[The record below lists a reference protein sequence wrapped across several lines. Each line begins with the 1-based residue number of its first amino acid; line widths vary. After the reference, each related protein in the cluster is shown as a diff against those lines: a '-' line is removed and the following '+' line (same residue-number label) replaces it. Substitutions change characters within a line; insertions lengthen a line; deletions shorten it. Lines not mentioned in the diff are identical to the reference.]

1 MKLIDKDALVA
12 EIERIFREIGT
23 PPHKDSNCEDW
34 PFFAGEQQ
42 MCKTILSFINSLPE
56 EPSSPID
63 FEQELYKAF
72 GQVKD
77 FSLGMRIAKRFYE
90 MGRNSQQPSKVWHDA
105 SEMPYDKASCL
116 IYYKVGDKVSYQDV
130 FPVIYNADRK
140 EFVSEPYPHT
150 TGYKVEQKS
159 LEGGV
164 VADVYRNM
172 RDRFPSEDISKWAY
186 LDDIINL

>member
-1 MKLIDKDALVA
+1 MNKQVELILK
-12 EIERIFREIGT
+12 EIERQQDGLIDTNGNFYSREDEGAY
-23 PPHKDSNCEDW
+23 HALSVLE
-34 PFFAGEQQ
+34 
-42 MCKTILSFINSLPE
+42 SFIATTFHK

-77 FSLGMRIAKRFYE
+77 FTLGMRIAKYFYE
-90 MGRNSQQPSKVWHDA
+90 KGRNSQQPSKVWHDA